1 MIKQLENQIRDLQRE
16 LAELKK
22 ELGDL
27 RLQPCLGDSELRAR
41 EEKFDERDGRAAALT
56 VTLRDLTRKRQLLLS
71 QSAPRTI
78 YNPAE
83 L

>member
-1 MIKQLENQIRDLQRE
+1 MIKQLENQIRDLQKE

-22 ELGDL
+22 ELADL
-27 RLQPCLGDSELRAR
+27 RLQPCLGDSELRAK
-41 EEKFDERDGRAAALT
+41 EEKLEELDGRAT
-56 VTLRDLTRKRQLLLS
+56 VTNETLRDLTKKRQLMLS